1 MKRNSVF
8 DWSPEQ
14 RRHRRVRSLLLF
26 GSGVFVALGGGWS
39 VFYGLH
45 GHWVMMAVH
54 LALSALAIPALALI
68 FLDHARAAAIFIAH
82 ALLPFV
88 TWLCLIDAPLGD
100 IQRSTHLFLLPIG
113 VGIFF
118 IFSQERAY
126 LRYFLPCLYF
136 VLFIVFQ
143 CSDMGVSHPDLMAP
157 ERVRYVGMWVNAI
170 TAVIA
175 LGVVLTLMQVDMA
188 SYHQLEGEMRRALAR
203 GDFRLHYQPQVDPSR
218 RILGAEALLRWFNPD
233 HGIIPPAKFITLAEE
248 TGLIVPLGDWVLRT
262 ACAQLALWAEIPA
275 TRDLTISVNVSA
287 SQFRQPDF
295 VPRVR
300 EILAHT
306 GADPSRLKLELTE
319 SLFVRDPDVA
329 AEKMSAL
336 RDVGLRWSL
345 DDFGTG
351 YSSLHMLRNLPVD
364 EIKID
369 KTFVSRMAS
378 EEQDRA
384 IVRLLIDMC
393 STLGLFL
400 VAEGVETE
408 EQYRLLQAWGCDGFQ
423 GYLFGKAMPVFQFS
437 RLAEAASAA
446 STN

>member
-1 MKRNSVF
+1 MLFASV
-8 DWSPEQ
+8 
-14 RRHRRVRSLLLF
+14 
-26 GSGVFVALGGGWS
+26 VFVALGGGWS

-45 GHWVMMAVH
+45 RHWTLMAVH

-68 FLDHARAAAIFIAH
+68 FVDQVRTGAIFMAH

-88 TWLCLIDAPLGD
+88 TWLCLIDAPLRD
-100 IQRSTHLFLLPIG
+100 IQRSTYVFLLPIG
-113 VGIFF
+113 VGFFF
-118 IFSQERAY
+118 IFSQERTY
-126 LRYFLPCLYF
+126 LRYIIPCLYF
-136 VLFIVFQ
+136 VLFVVFQ
-143 CSDMGVSHPDLMAP
+143 CSEIGISHPGLIAP
-157 ERVRYVGMWVNAI
+157 EGVRYIGMWINTI

-188 SYHQLEGEMRRALAR
+188 TYHLLEGEIRRALAR

-218 RILGAEALLRWFNPD
+218 RIFGAEALLRWFNPD
-233 HGIIPPAKFITLAEE
+233 HGVIPPDKFITLAEE

-262 ACAQLALWAEIPA
+262 ACAQLALWAQVPV
-275 TRDLTISVNVSA
+275 TRDLTVSVNVSA

-306 GADPSRLKLELTE
+306 GANPFRLKLELTE
-319 SLFVRDPDVA
+319 SLFVRDPEAA
-329 AEKMSAL
+329 AEKMTAL
-336 RDVGLRWSL
+336 RDIGVRWSL

-351 YSSLHMLRNLPVD
+351 YSSLHMLRDLPVD

-369 KTFVSRMAS
+369 KAFVNKMAS

-384 IVRLLIDMC
+384 IVRLLIDM
-393 STLGLFL
+393 SSAMGLFL

-408 EQYRLLQAWGCDGFQ
+408 EQYRLLQTWGCGGFQ
-423 GYLFGKAMPVFQFS
+423 GYLFGKAMPVLEFGQ
-437 RLAEAASAA
+437 LVEAAS
-446 STN
+446 